1 MGIRRNTSDTL
12 DTLDTEDTEEYGIGG
27 AIRATGSTTRRS
39 KGIQGDRIG
48 QGNQSINQ
56 SMNQGREKERE
67 RDGQKERENG
77 TRGKGEC
84 DIVRNLT
91 PPR

>member
-1 MGIRRNTSDTL
+1 MGIRRNTS

-48 QGNQSINQ
+48 QGNQSINE
-56 SMNQGREKERE
+56 SRERE
-67 RDGQKERENG
+67 REREMG
-77 TRGKGEC
+77 RKRERTGREGKESVTLC
-84 DIVRNLT
+84 ET
-91 PPR
+91 